1 MTTTLNKGVLPVVT
15 AAVLRAVLL
24 FALSSCTLFA
34 TREPEP
40 PMSDRGTFLQ
50 PDTPDRVI
58 ENIRFAVGER
68 NTRNYRRSLSDDLT
82 FDPTATAQSQH
93 PIWTGWTAGEEE
105 SYFASLVS
113 AVAEAANMSLEL
125 NDVTLTAIDAEH
137 FAFDAT
143 YVITA
148 EHNRQD
154 IPVVFQGRLAWQLA
168 QQVDGLWALESWVD
182 REVGSEPSWS
192 DLKAAFTG

>member
-1 MTTTLNKGVLPVVT
+1 MTAALNKRAPLVAMSTVT
-15 AAVLRAVLL
+15 QAVLMI
-24 FALSSCTLFA
+24 ALSSCALFA

-58 ENIRFAVGER
+58 ENIRFAVSER

-82 FDPTATAQSQH
+82 FEPTAAAQSQH

-105 SYFASLVS
+105 GYFASLVS
-113 AVAEAANMSLEL
+113 AITETADLSLEL
-125 NDVTLTAIDAEH
+125 NDVSLTAIDAEH
-137 FAFDAT
+137 YAFDAT

-148 EHNRQD
+148 EHSRQD
-154 IPVVFQGRLAWQLA
+154 IPTVFQGRLAWELA

-182 REVGSEPSWS
+182 REVGAQPSWS

>member
-1 MTTTLNKGVLPVVT
+1 
-15 AAVLRAVLL
+15 
-24 FALSSCTLFA
+24 
-34 TREPEP
+34 
-40 PMSDRGTFLQ
+40 
-50 PDTPDRVI
+50 
-58 ENIRFAVGER
+58 
-68 NTRNYRRSLSDDLT
+68 
-82 FDPTATAQSQH
+82 
-93 PIWTGWTAGEEE
+93 
-105 SYFASLVS
+105 
-113 AVAEAANMSLEL
+113 MSLEL